1 MTVSPWV
8 VKPNLVTE
16 AARKATRLF
25 PGVIGEVL
33 SREIASLHE
42 FTWLGEGSLPARLL
56 TAVLELDES
65 VVEVDTRWAKG
76 GDTHGP
82 L

>member
-1 MTVSPWV
+1 MSPWI
-8 VKPNLVTE
+8 VKPDLINE
-16 AARKATRLF
+16 AAWKATRVF

-33 SREIASLHE
+33 SREIVLLHE

-65 VVEVDTRWAKG
+65 VVEVDTRWAK
-76 GDTHGP
+76 
-82 L
+82 